1 MKRENNLYAKIIDMN
16 NLRLAQKKARK
27 GKGYQYGV
35 RLFDRNPE
43 KNLQQIHDQLK
54 NKTYKTSPYKTFS
67 IFEPKERLISSLPY
81 IDRIVQHGAM
91 NFLEKIFVNM
101 FTADCYSCVKGRGI
115 GGFYRNFRKALTD
128 INATTYC
135 LEIDITKFYP
145 SIDHRIIKQQLRRK
159 FKDQE
164 LLWLLD
170 GIIDS
175 APGVPIGNYLS
186 QYFANFY
193 LTGFDHWIKEV
204 LKVKYYFRYCD
215 DIRILCETKEE
226 LHRVCIAIQEYLQ
239 EKLKL
244 TIKPNYRV
252 LPVLLGI
259 DVIGYKFYRY
269 YTLLRKS
276 IKKNFARAMRR
287 KCRSPMVI
295 SGYWGWAKWADT
307 KHLFKK
313 LTAWQQIQQAA

>member
-1 MKRENNLYAKIIDMN
+1 MKRENNLYGKIIEMD
-16 NLRLAQKKARK
+16 NLRLAERKARK
-27 GKGYQYGV
+27 GKGHQYGI
-35 RLFDRNPE
+35 RLFQRNPE
-43 KNLQQIHDQLK
+43 KNLLEIQEKLI
-54 NKTYKTSPYKTFS
+54 NKTYKTSAYKVFP
-67 IFEPKERLISSLPY
+67 IYEPKERMISSLPY

-91 NFLEKIFVNM
+91 NFLERIFVNM
-101 FTADCYSCVKGRGI
+101 FTADCYSCVKGKGI
-115 GGFYRNFRKALTD
+115 GGFRRNFRKALKDATG
-128 INATTYC
+128 TTYC

-145 SIDHRIIKQQLRRK
+145 SIDHRILKQQLRRK
-159 FKDQE
+159 FKDND

-193 LTGFDHWIKEV
+193 LTGFDHWLKEV

-226 LHRVCIAIQEYLQ
+226 LHRIRRAVQEYLG

-252 LPVLLGI
+252 FPVRLGI
-259 DVIGYKFYRY
+259 DVIGYVFYRF

-287 KCRSPMVI
+287 KCRSPMVL
-295 SGYWGWAKWADT
+295 SGYYGWAKWADT
-307 KHLFKK
+307 KHLIKK
-313 LTAWQQIQQAA
+313 LTGQEWKQAA